1 MELKPCPFCGG
12 KAEVA
17 QHEHYDDPYSDD
29 CSDICCYTKDC
40 HLEFGADFHFE
51 KNEVDKLIDKWNHRP
66 SPWIKVEDALP
77 EKDGKYFTIVSCP
90 WLGAF
95 PDISTFH
102 KKQKRNNG
110 WMPQGDVTHWMPI
123 PPVEG
128 E

>member
-17 QHEHYDDPYSDD
+17 PHEHYDDSYSDD
-29 CSDICCYTKDC
+29 CLDICCYTKDC

-66 SPWIKVEDALP
+66 SPWIKVEDW
-77 EKDGKYFTIVSCP
+77 DGKPQTINVVDKLGYVGIYGYTNKSELLLLCP
-90 WLGAF
+90 
-95 PDISTFH
+95 
-102 KKQKRNNG
+102 
-110 WMPQGDVTHWMPI
+110 DVTHVAPIPPPI